1 MDTLQTFIG
10 RNKCSTKMDR
20 KVRLSAVGSR
30 QLRGLNDL
38 VMVRVYDQGGEEI
51 DSERCGNVT

>member
-1 MDTLQTFIG
+1 
-10 RNKCSTKMDR
+10 MDR